1 MINCGNLNNL
11 TFTPSVFRARDS
23 RTVELFLEME
33 EIEAETAETKC
44 DGLLL
49 LHECIKNIPEVYIAE
64 VSCEKQDCSQAI
76 IEMLSYQVNIYRNA
90 GKYVC

>member
-23 RTVELFLEME
+23 RTVELFLEMD
-33 EIEAETAETKC
+33 EIKAETKC

-64 VSCEKQDCSQAI
+64 VSYEKQDCSQAI

-90 GKYVC
+90 GKYVG